1 MKKTKFIIM
10 GASISTFVPL
20 TLFQPHVAKILK
32 KNTSKKPIE
41 SHL

>member
-20 TLFQPHVAKILK
+20 TALSAAC
-32 KNTSKKPIE
+32 SKDSQK
-41 SHL
+41 